1 MIASCNKSDFSLKI
15 SKEEVEE
22 NPFYKRLA
30 LCVGTIYQYVSDA
43 HKGEANFFK
52 YFKTNETYV
61 NDIYMLYR
69 SVESCLDS
77 IN

>member
-52 YFKTNETYV
+52 
-61 NDIYMLYR
+61 
-69 SVESCLDS
+69 
-77 IN
+77 